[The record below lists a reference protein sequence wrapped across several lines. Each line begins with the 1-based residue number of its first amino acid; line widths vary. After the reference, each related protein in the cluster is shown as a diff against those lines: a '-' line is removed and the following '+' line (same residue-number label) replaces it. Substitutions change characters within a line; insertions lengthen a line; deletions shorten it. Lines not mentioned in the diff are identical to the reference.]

1 MAKKK
6 MTGTVA
12 VVLETDLSQA
22 KPFDESALDETEK
35 RVFASLNEVNRKQIR
50 EGYAVQVIDLESGAV
65 IASFNMEGYR
75 PPQSSIEY
83 FARRIL
89 PKIKDYYR
97 EHPDLAASLAE
108 KKPGDKK

>member
-6 MTGTVA
+6 MAGTVA

-22 KPFDESALDETEK
+22 KPFDEDALGETEK
-35 RVFASLNEVNRKQIR
+35 RTFASLNEANKKQIR

-75 PPQSSIEY
+75 PPQSAIEE
-83 FARRIL
+83 FAKRIL
-89 PKIKDYYR
+89 PKIKEYYR
-97 EHPDLAASLAE
+97 EHPDLAASLAG
-108 KKPGDKK
+108 KKPGYKK

>member
-6 MTGTVA
+6 MAGTVA

-22 KPFDESALDETEK
+22 KPFDEASLGETEK
-35 RVFASLNEVNRKQIR
+35 RVFASLNETNRKQIR
-50 EGYAVQVIDLESGAV
+50 EGCAVQVVDLESGAV

-89 PKIKDYYR
+89 PKSR
-97 EHPDLAASLAE
+97 NTTGSTWT
-108 KKPGDKK
+108 